1 MSGDN
6 CLVRFPPSLEWFSG
20 GLRGWR
26 EHLREWRISSCRTV
40 CPIAVPFVAVDSHRI
55 GSNANPDPGCV
66 SGAVHTH
73 WVRITHAIVSAAVF
87 VLVFTGA
94 EILMVHPRLYWGEA
108 GNDLTPTLVELPIS
122 RNYKHGG
129 WDQKDTFANGSHP
142 VVSAARTYDIFN
154 QNGWGRSLHF
164 LAGWC
169 LVAAGALYLFSGLIT
184 GHFLRNMLPRRAEQ
198 SFGAVWAD
206 VKSHLRGR
214 IPPTTGGPHY
224 GLLQKCAYVA
234 VIFSAQIPRGG
245 RRGPRRDAVV
255 QLHKDKNSTSTD
267 IREYSADG

>member
-1 MSGDN
+1 
-6 CLVRFPPSLEWFSG
+6 
-20 GLRGWR
+20 
-26 EHLREWRISSCRTV
+26 
-40 CPIAVPFVAVDSHRI
+40 
-55 GSNANPDPGCV
+55 
-66 SGAVHTH
+66 
-73 WVRITHAIVSAAVF
+73 VRITHAIVSAAFF

-108 GNDLTPTLVELPIS
+108 GNDLTPALVELPIS

-142 VVSAARTYDIFN
+142 VISAARTYDIFN

-198 SFGAVWAD
+198 SLGAVWAN

-214 IPPTTGGPHY
+214 IPPATGGPHY
-224 GLLQKCAYVA
+224 GLLQKCAYLA
-234 VIFSAQIPRGG
+234 VIFLAFPGAVMTGFTMSPAITAAHPWLLKMWGGYQSARTVHFLL
-245 RRGPRRDAVV
+245 AVALV
-255 QLHKDKNSTSTD
+255 LFLGVHVVMIVKSGFERQLRAMTPGAKN
-267 IREYSADG
+267 G